1 MAERVQ
7 QIAELASKGLTD
19 AQIADRTGST
29 HAAVCRM
36 RLRHNIPPGVP
47 PGRTAADRP
56 APSPRSSEPQPV
68 PALTYDEEAQALC
81 SQADPDAWFPE
92 QGRDARPAKRICNGD
107 PRNGVAP
114 CPIRA
119 RCLEVALAR
128 QEPHGIYGGMTPS
141 ERRRLSGRAVA

>member
-1 MAERVQ
+1 VQ
-7 QIAELASKGLTD
+7 QIARLASKGLTD

-29 HAAVCRM
+29 KAAVCAL

-47 PGRTAADRP
+47 PGRSALDRP
-56 APSPRSSEPQPV
+56 APPVRSSEPQLV
-68 PALTYDEEAQALC
+68 PALTYDEESQALC

-92 QGRDARPAKRICNGD
+92 QGQNSHYAKRICNGD
-107 PRNGVAP
+107 PRTGVAP

-128 QEPHGIYGGMTPS
+128 HEPFGIYGGMTPS
-141 ERRRLSGRAVA
+141 ERRRLNGRAVA

>member
-47 PGRTAADRP
+47 PGRN
-56 APSPRSSEPQPV
+56 APVTSTTPPRRSEPKPV
-68 PALTYDEEAQALC
+68 PALTYDEESQALC
-81 SQADPDAWFPE
+81 AQADGDAWFPE
-92 QGRDARPAKRICNGD
+92 QGQDARQAKRVCNGD
-107 PRNGVAP
+107 PRTGAAP

-128 QEPHGIYGGMTPS
+128 HEQHGIYGGMTPN
-141 ERRRLSGRAVA
+141 ERRRLGGRAVA